1 MREQFQIEA
10 DQGAFVDDVMA
21 GSGAEAAGVRPGDV
35 IVAIDGEEI
44 TSNDQLGEIVREHE
58 PGDSIELTIERTGEQ
73 QTLTAVIGRLGD
85 WA

>member
-1 MREQFQIEA
+1 MPRRPA
-10 DQGAFVDDVMA
+10 C
-21 GSGAEAAGVRPGDV
+21 PGDV

-58 PGDSIELTIERTGEQ
+58 PGDSIELTIERTGER

-85 WA
+85 